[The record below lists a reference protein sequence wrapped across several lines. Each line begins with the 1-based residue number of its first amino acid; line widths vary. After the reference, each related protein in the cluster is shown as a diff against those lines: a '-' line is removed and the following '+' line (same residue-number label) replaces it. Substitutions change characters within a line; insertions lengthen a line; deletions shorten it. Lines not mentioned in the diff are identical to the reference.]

1 MSDWELGM
9 YHGWG
14 VSQQHS
20 ISGMHSVVTVDG
32 KHHKEF
38 RGETAEMDANRHAM
52 DLASKRRLTTKSDLD
67 ITRSGHEQFKDVQH
81 NGQWYRQHPGD
92 EFHSPMGS

>member
-1 MSDWELGM
+1 MSDFELGQ

-14 VSQQHS
+14 VSQQHHV
-20 ISGMHSVVTVDG
+20 SGMRSIVTVDG
-32 KHHKEF
+32 KHHAEF

-52 DLASKRRLTTKSDLD
+52 NLATKRRLAARDLD
-67 ITRSGHEQFKDVQH
+67 VTRSGHEQFKDVQH
-81 NGQWYRQHPGD
+81 EGIWYRQHPGD